1 MSTAAANP
9 WPQQTGQLELDDAE
23 PVIADIERVPEA
35 QRGNLST
42 VGDNRWDLTP
52 LVQKQTVSGTLSI
65 VFDTFPPRY
74 VATAKR
80 LIWASINK
88 PTPVEDLERSSAA
101 RSQLAPAT
109 VCIFARF
116 LPHGN
121 QYPQRWRKTTCALRP
136 RISVPSHPLEG
147 HGARSRAH
155 PVNVPQRH
163 VPRQRCHGRIL
174 QPPQGGMVRPSRNP
188 ELSTSF
194 TRGSPTTCDGG
205 TPPAFNS
212 DSATSAPTSTAPKH
226 PPSHKVPLRVQLSGS
241 TPLLRQY
248 FPKGTD
254 LSIHG
259 AADLEHVAQQL
270 NGRPRETLGWDT
282 PAERLRDLLITN

>member
-1 MSTAAANP
+1 MSTAPANS

-101 RSQLAPAT
+101 RSRLAPVT
-109 VCIFARF
+109 VCTFARF
-116 LPHGN
+116 LRQWMTWLAEKDIHEFREIVKSCGS
-121 QYPQRWRKTTCALRP
+121 RVVRRP
-136 RISVPSHPLEG
+136 R
-147 HGARSRAH
+147 
-155 PVNVPQRH
+155 
-163 VPRQRCHGRIL
+163 
-174 QPPQGGMVRPSRNP
+174 
-188 ELSTSF
+188 
-194 TRGSPTTCDGG
+194 
-205 TPPAFNS
+205 
-212 DSATSAPTSTAPKH
+212 
-226 PPSHKVPLRVQLSGS
+226 
-241 TPLLRQY
+241 
-248 FPKGTD
+248 
-254 LSIHG
+254 
-259 AADLEHVAQQL
+259 
-270 NGRPRETLGWDT
+270 TLGCRAMV
-282 PAERLRDLLITN
+282 PG